1 MKMSG
6 KLLAAALCFAA
17 VLFILTPAS
26 AQYGYGSPVSGNFD
40 PIAFFRPI
48 ANNGGPGFPSF
59 GFDPFNPFIYGSVWN
74 PLSFLGPRNPGTV
87 SGPANPSTESKGTE
101 KNSSLL
107 LFK

>member
-1 MKMSG
+1 M
-6 KLLAAALCFAA
+6 LL
-17 VLFILTPAS
+17 ILAPAS
-26 AQYGYGSPVSGNFD
+26 AQYGYGSSGAIHSNFD
-40 PIAFFRPI
+40 PIAYFRPI

-87 SGPANPSTESKGTE
+87 SSPVNNSNESKSDE

-107 LFK
+107 QF